1 MLETPLQGEARPLRM
16 PQVRAAIVSVA
27 AGLGILALKFA
38 AYLVTGSVAILSDA
52 AESVVNVVA
61 ANVALISL
69 IVAVRPPDEGHQYG
83 HGKAEYISSATE
95 GGLIVLAGVWVLIA
109 AVLRFIRP
117 VPLRHLDWG
126 LLVLLIATAAN
137 MLTAR
142 FLLRVS
148 READSIAL
156 EADARHL
163 QADVLTSVGVVGGV
177 ALTWGTGLAWV
188 DAAVAALV
196 AAHIVRMGAGVYT
209 RGLHGLMDTS
219 LPAAEE
225 AAIRTIL
232 NAHQDEIVEYH
243 ALRARKAGRARF
255 VDLHL
260 VLHRV
265 LTVGQAH
272 ALCDDLEEHIEAAL
286 PGTDVTIHVEP
297 CAPGCPRCG

>member
-1 MLETPLQGEARPLRM
+1 MNDLQAPPAPVLRA

-27 AGLGILALKFA
+27 AGIGILAFKFA
-38 AYLVTGSVAILSDA
+38 AYAVTGSVAILSDA

-95 GGLIVLAGVWVLIA
+95 GGLIVLAGVWVLA
-109 AVLRFIRP
+109 TAVLRFIRP
-117 VPLRHLDWG
+117 VPLRYLDWG
-126 LLVLLIATAAN
+126 LLVLLVATAAN
-137 MLTAR
+137 LLTAR

-163 QADVLTSVGVVGGV
+163 LADVLTSVGVVAGV
-177 ALTWGTGLAWV
+177 ALAWGTGRAWV
-188 DAAVAALV
+188 DAAVAAAV
-196 AAHIVRMGAGVYT
+196 AVHIVRMGIGVYS
-209 RGLHGLMDTS
+209 RGLHGLMDRS

-225 AAIRTIL
+225 SAIRAIL
-232 NAHQDEIVEYH
+232 DEHLDEIVEYH
-243 ALRARKAGRARF
+243 ALRARKAGPSRF

-260 VLHRV
+260 VLHRI

-272 ALCDDLEEHIEAAL
+272 ALCDDLEQHVAAAL

-297 CAPGCPRCG
+297 CARGCPRCG